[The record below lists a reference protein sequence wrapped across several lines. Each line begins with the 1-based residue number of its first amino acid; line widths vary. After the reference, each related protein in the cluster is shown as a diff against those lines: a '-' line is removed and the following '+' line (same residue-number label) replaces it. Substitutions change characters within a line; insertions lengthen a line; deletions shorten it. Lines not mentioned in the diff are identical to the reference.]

1 MLIAVLMYASETMMW
16 KENQR
21 SSNRAVQMENLKRFA
36 GFQENGLSPKSTDK
50 GEERGE
56 QKD

>member
-1 MLIAVLMYASETMMW
+1 MYASETMMW

-36 GFQENGLSPKSTDK
+36 GFQENGLSPKNTDK